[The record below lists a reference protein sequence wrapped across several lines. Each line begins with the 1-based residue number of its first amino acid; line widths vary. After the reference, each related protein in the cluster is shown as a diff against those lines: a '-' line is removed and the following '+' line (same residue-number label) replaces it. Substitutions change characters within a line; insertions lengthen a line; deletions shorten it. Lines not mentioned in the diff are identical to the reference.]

1 MLWVIRALLFLY
13 CSMNSR
19 ILLLIVGAT
28 LLLASC
34 APSANMSKYNAYRF
48 EEHNADAI
56 PAGKLKVTFLGTSS
70 LLIDDGETQLLTDG
84 FITRPGLFK
93 TGFGEI
99 GCDTNK
105 VRAFVDEYKAAR
117 LKAIFCAH
125 SHYDHAMDAPYIA
138 QQTGA
143 VIYGSA
149 STLNIGRG
157 AGLAESSMQLY
168 QPNQVISFGKF
179 KVTILNSKHTPPFNI
194 IGKSND
200 DLGEQITTPLKQPA
214 KAEAYAEGGAYDVLI
229 QHGTHSILIKASTNW
244 LPGALDSVKADVV
257 FLGVACIGKQDSTF
271 RDNYYNETVGKL
283 KPQIIVPVHWDNF
296 FKPLNPKLKALPKIV
311 DNVKLGFNYIIARTK
326 ADGIHFRLM
335 QGKDSVLLF

>member
-1 MLWVIRALLFLY
+1 M
-13 CSMNSR
+13 
-19 ILLLIVGAT
+19 LLLISGTT
-28 LLLASC
+28 LLLSSC
-34 APSANMSKYNAYRF
+34 APSAKMSKYDAYRF
-48 EEHNADAI
+48 EQHDADSI
-56 PAGKLKVTFLGTSS
+56 PTGNLKVTFLGTSS

-93 TGFGEI
+93 TGFGKI

-105 VRAFVDEYKAAR
+105 INAFVDEYKATR

-138 QQTGA
+138 KQTGA
-143 VIYGSA
+143 VMYGSA

-157 AGLAESSMQLY
+157 AGLTESKMQLY
-168 QPNQVISFGKF
+168 RPNQTIILGKF

-194 IGKSND
+194 MGKSND
-200 DLGEQITTPLKQPA
+200 DLGEQITVPLKQPA

-229 QHGTHSILIKASTNW
+229 QHGTHSILVKASTNW
-244 LPGALDSVKADVV
+244 LPGALDDVKADVV

-271 RDNYYNETVGKL
+271 RDNYYNETIGKL
-283 KPQIIVPVHWDNF
+283 KPMIVVPIHWDNF
-296 FKPLNPKLKALPKIV
+296 FKPLSPKLKALPKIV
-311 DNVKLGFNYIIARTK
+311 DNVKLGFNYIIERTK
-326 ADGIHFRLM
+326 ADKIEFRLM